1 MTDSTPPN
9 EPPSEEPKK
18 VDRDTIEKFR
28 PYLSI
33 LAQTKFQAKLQSKLD
48 TSDIVQQTMLQ
59 AYQSFEQFSGKT
71 EAELAGWLR
80 QILANIIARS
90 IRDLGRGKRD
100 VQRERSIDAE
110 LQQSSMRLG
119 GILADNGQATPSQN
133 VMRDE
138 MAAKLARALMELPDD
153 QRHAIL
159 GKYWQSLSSAEI
171 GVQLD
176 RSAEAVAGLLY
187 RGLKRLREIMLEA
200 SPQ

>member
-1 MTDSTPPN
+1 MSDSTPPN

-59 AYQSFEQFSGKT
+59 AYQSFEQFRGKT

-80 QILANIIARS
+80 QILANIISRS
-90 IRDLGRGKRD
+90 LRDLGRGKRD
-100 VQRERSIDAE
+100 IQRERSIDAE

-119 GILADNGQATPSQN
+119 GLLADNGQVTPSQN
-133 VMRDE
+133 IMRDE
-138 MAAKLARALMELPDD
+138 IAAKLAGALMELPDD
-153 QRHAIL
+153 QRQAIL
-159 GKYWQSLSSAEI
+159 GKYWHGLASTEI
-171 GVQLD
+171 GDQLN
-176 RSAEAVAGLLY
+176 RSPEAVAGLLY
-187 RGLKRLREIMLEA
+187 RGLKRLREIMVEA
-200 SPQ
+200 PPK

>member
-1 MTDSTPPN
+1 MSASNPPN

-18 VDRDTIEKFR
+18 VERDSIEKFR

-59 AYQSFEQFSGKT
+59 AYQSFEQFRGKT
-71 EAELAGWLR
+71 EAEMAAWLR
-80 QILANIIARS
+80 QILANIISRNL
-90 IRDLGRGKRD
+90 RDLGRGKRD
-100 VQRERSIDAE
+100 IQRERSIDAE

-119 GILADNGQATPSQN
+119 GILADHGQVTPSQN

-138 MAAKLARALMELPDD
+138 TAAKLASALMELPDD
-153 QRHAIL
+153 QRLAIL
-159 GKYWQSLSSAEI
+159 GKYWHGLSSAEI
-171 GVQLD
+171 GNQLN

-187 RGLKRLREIMLEA
+187 RGLKRLRENMIEA
-200 SPQ
+200 PPQ